1 LEGPYPEAID
11 HWSPRL
17 GDGMAAAQRWATLDL
32 QEIRRVF
39 RLQRWVPVAVPSL
52 LFLLLASPV
61 KSIVMNLRFGS

>member
-1 LEGPYPEAID
+1 
-11 HWSPRL
+11 
-17 GDGMAAAQRWATLDL
+17 MAAAQRWATLDL

-39 RLQRWVPVAVPSL
+39 RLQRWVPVAVPTF